1 MSDRIDIDRALEA
14 WRSATEDARAPAGF
28 AESVL
33 RQVEAGPPEGPSLAD
48 AIWLLARPAFFAS
61 AVVAVTLAG
70 VALGA
75 ARGLAHDAAD
85 YAIVRG
91 P

>member
-1 MSDRIDIDRALEA
+1 MSDRIDIDRAFEA
-14 WRSATEDARAPAGF
+14 WRSATEDARAPSGL
-28 AESVL
+28 AEAVL
-33 RQVEAGPPEGPSLAD
+33 RRIEEGPADAPSLAD

-61 AVVAVTLAG
+61 AVVAMTLAG

-75 ARGLAHDAAD
+75 IRGLAHEAAD
-85 YAIVRG
+85 YAIVSG